1 MKKLWKRNCKEKTR
15 IFEHSRLSRE
25 KFNYISMQEKLL
37 ILGILFLLF
46 FWVTMKS
53 FQAFAFKNEPSDIL
67 KKLKKNFIKKFEMVW
82 AA

>member
-37 ILGILFLLF
+37 ILGDSFSPFLL
-46 FWVTMKS
+46 
-53 FQAFAFKNEPSDIL
+53 SDYEVFPGICLQEWTEWHL
-67 KKLKKNFIKKFEMVW
+67 KKIEKKFH
-82 AA
+82 